1 MKKKKTK
8 FFSDF
13 KDFISKGNII
23 DLAVAVVI
31 GGAFNKIVTSL
42 VNDIIMPVIS
52 LIAGKVNVSDLKVE
66 MVEATADS
74 PAVTLNYGVFIQNV
88 IDFLIVALTIF
99 IILRAFVKLQNIRQ
113 LLVKNDK
120 DKEAEEAGEEKT
132 QENE

>member
-66 MVEATADS
+66 IVEATADS
-74 PAVTLNYGVFIQNV
+74 PSVTLNYGVFIQNV

>member
-1 MKKKKTK
+1 MKVKKTK

-52 LIAGKVNVSDLKVE
+52 LIAGKVNVSDLNVE

>member
-1 MKKKKTK
+1 M
-8 FFSDF
+8 
-13 KDFISKGNII
+13 
-23 DLAVAVVI
+23 AVVI

>member
-99 IILRAFVKLQNIRQ
+99 IILRTFVKLQNIRQ

>member
-52 LIAGKVNVSDLKVE
+52 LIAGKVNVSDLNVE